1 MEDNTKNLDDEIK
14 EENNEQEKP
23 RIKEIFISD
32 KERTPK
38 QVRGFEDI
46 KWCSLKQSRFQGF
59 LKKIFRSKEQK
70 YF

>member
-1 MEDNTKNLDDEIK
+1 MEDKNNNLDDEIK

-32 KERTPK
+32 KERNHK

-46 KWCSLKQSRFQGF
+46 KWCSIKKSRFNGF
-59 LKKIFRSKEQK
+59 LKKIFRTKEQK